1 MAIAEMS
8 EILILGRK
16 RDNLEVIRAL
26 QDAAV
31 VQIDPLEDSEI
42 PKGVLLGA
50 DAERKSQL
58 ERMLAR
64 TESALAAMGATDA
77 LPDPAK
83 LRGIELEPL
92 LEEVGKRSDVLALEK
107 SELSQELGA
116 IGSFQS
122 IARVLGELAS
132 GLGKSGRVAAIGFT
146 VSDNKDL
153 EKLKAALSEAN
164 VIFELGHQ
172 PAGKSS
178 AAVLAVR
185 SQDAAFARSA
195 VSRAGLAE
203 LRFPGRFEGLGYSEA
218 AALMEQRAKTSPEE
232 MQGIM
237 QSIESL
243 KTKHAGMLAAA
254 RVELKD
260 ELARYEAVSSSV
272 AGKYGFAL
280 RGWIPKANHAQ
291 LENALTPLKGQVIYQ
306 FSDAPHHH
314 ADHVPVKLV
323 NNSFVKPF
331 EMLIGILPLPA
342 YGTFD
347 PSWVLAL
354 CFPLFFGWIIGD
366 VGLGAISVILS
377 FWLAGQAKAGK
388 TISIDL
394 FGAKLSPPVLEN
406 LSHVLRWMGIS
417 SIVFGFVFGELFGTL
432 GEHLGIFKFAGEEH
446 NALITAPLH
455 RVSSSATAIMLLI
468 SLIPGVIQVLAGWL
482 LRAKLGY
489 QHKDMP
495 HFYEGIGMF
504 LAVAAML
511 PWVGQFALGWTF
523 PSWVF
528 PVQMGLLVL
537 GVVVFGL
544 LSKKL
549 MFMAL
554 ELPTNFGN
562 VLSYL
567 RLYAVGLSGAV
578 LANLAT
584 DTGWALG
591 NQIGSV
597 PGIILGTLAACVVHL
612 LFIAFTI
619 IGHVLTPLRLHYVEF
634 FTKFGYYDHNGRA
647 YSPLAKLS
655 GNNAAK

>member
-1 MAIAEMS
+1 MAIADMS

-42 PKGVLLGA
+42 PKGVLMGA
-50 DAERKSQL
+50 DATRKASL

-64 TESALAAMGATDA
+64 AESALAALGATNA
-77 LPDPAK
+77 TPDFDK
-83 LRGIELEPL
+83 LRGVNLESL
-92 LEEVGKRSDVLALEK
+92 LEEVGSRSDVLALEK
-107 SELSQELGA
+107 SELSQELSA

-122 IARVLGELAS
+122 VARTLGELAG
-132 GLGKSGRVAAIGFT
+132 GLGKNGRLAAIGFT
-146 VSDNKDL
+146 LSDKKEED
-153 EKLKAALSEAN
+153 KLRAALQDAK
-164 VIFELGHQ
+164 IDFELGHH
-172 PAGKSS
+172 PVAKTS
-178 AAVLAVR
+178 AALLAVR
-185 SQDAAFARSA
+185 SKDAAVARSV
-195 VSRAGLAE
+195 VSRVGLAE
-203 LRFPGRFEGLGYSEA
+203 LRFPGRFEGLNYSDA

-232 MQGIM
+232 MQGIL

-243 KTKHAGMLAAA
+243 NAKHASTLAAA

-260 ELARYEAVSSSV
+260 ELARFEAVSSSV

-291 LENALTPLKGQVIYQ
+291 LEQALTPLKGQVIYQ

-347 PSWVLAL
+347 PTWVLAL

-366 VGLGAISVILS
+366 VGLGAISVALS
-377 FWLAGQAKAGK
+377 FFLAAQAKAGK

-394 FGAKLSPPVLEN
+394 FGAKLVPAVLEN

-417 SIVFGFVFGELFGTL
+417 SIIFGVVFGELFGTL
-432 GEHLGIFKFAGEEH
+432 GEHLGIFKFAGEPQA
-446 NALITAPLH
+446 ALFTSPLH

-468 SLIPGVIQVLAGWL
+468 SLIPGVIQVLGGWL

-495 HFYEGIGMF
+495 HFYEGLGMF
-504 LAVAAML
+504 LGVVAML

-528 PVQMGLLVL
+528 PVQMGLLAILVL
-537 GVVVFGL
+537 FGV

-549 MFMAL
+549 MFMVL

-597 PGIILGTLAACVVHL
+597 PGVILGVIAASIVHL

-647 YSPLAKLS
+647 YRPLAKLS
-655 GNNAAK
+655 GK

>member
-1 MAIAEMS
+1 MAIADMS

-42 PKGVLLGA
+42 PKGVLVGA
-50 DAERKSQL
+50 DATRKASL

-64 TESALAAMGATDA
+64 AESALAALGATNA
-77 LPDPAK
+77 TPDFDK
-83 LRGIELEPL
+83 LRGVNLESL
-92 LEEVGKRSDVLALEK
+92 LEEVGSRSDVLALEK
-107 SELSQELGA
+107 SELSQELSA

-122 IARVLGELAS
+122 VARTLGELAG
-132 GLGKSGRVAAIGFT
+132 GLGKSGRLTAIGFT
-146 VSDNKDL
+146 LSDKKEE
-153 EKLKAALSEAN
+153 EKLRSALLETG
-164 VIFELGHQ
+164 IDFELGHH
-172 PAGKSS
+172 PVAKTS
-178 AAVLAVR
+178 AALLAVR
-185 SQDAAFARSA
+185 SKDAAVARSV
-195 VSRAGLAE
+195 VSRVGLAE
-203 LRFPGRFEGLGYSEA
+203 LRFPGRFEGLNYSDA

-232 MQGIM
+232 MQGIL

-243 KTKHAGMLAAA
+243 NAKHASTLAAA

-260 ELARYEAVSSSV
+260 ELARFEAVSSSV

-291 LENALTPLKGQVIYQ
+291 LEQALTPLKGQVIYQ
-306 FSDAPHHH
+306 FSNAPHHH

-347 PSWVLAL
+347 PTWVLAL

-366 VGLGAISVILS
+366 VGLGAISVALS

-417 SIVFGFVFGELFGTL
+417 SIIFGVVFGELFGTL
-432 GEHLGIFKFAGEEH
+432 GEHLGIFGFKPGD
-446 NALITAPLH
+446 ALITSPLH

-468 SLIPGVIQVLAGWL
+468 SLIPGVIQVLGGWL

-495 HFYEGIGMF
+495 HFYEGLGMF
-504 LAVAAML
+504 FAVLAML
-511 PWVGQFALGWTF
+511 PWVGQFALNWTF

-537 GVVVFGL
+537 GIVVFGL
-544 LSKKL
+544 LSKKIFL
-549 MFMAL
+549 MFL

-597 PGIILGTLAACVVHL
+597 PGVILGVIAASIVHL

-647 YSPLAKLS
+647 YRPLAKLS
-655 GNNAAK
+655 GNSVAK